1 MVNFN
6 FKTFEN
12 IIEERTFQEE
22 MSARYEQ
29 SLDARGGYNDLSDDS
44 TTESN
49 SNEPIN
55 KEISML
61 ESIPRFLGSL
71 SDFTNIKVDD
81 RFVSEAEGVVAL
93 YITLC
98 GCNSVT
104 AMISSCV
111 LYARKLVVGSLY
123 SEIKKYITLIF
134 TNTIEV
140 QSGSEGERPR
150 WIDFLRSIKTDWS
163 TIRQNKLFTHFSKLM
178 GLMVTL
184 GLCRASSV
192 TFSLKEYK
200 LCEPDLAVLHG
211 NTVDV
216 IEAVFSTVTFFVEGL
231 YQCFKQKSL
240 RPLWLGSQESSELDQ
255 EFSTILSWWGLLQN
269 GNLEKITSEMG
280 EEIKTVEFDRR
291 LELLLTKL
299 KIMVSSAKGFEKNLF
314 TQKFQ
319 KMLQIKNDYITM
331 KISSGIRRAP
341 FCIELF
347 GASSQGKSTFGDQL
361 VDHLLFSQG
370 YSTDKQY
377 RASYNPSDE
386 FMSNWQTNKLVLL
399 LDDMSNEKP
408 QFVQKPPVRAL
419 IDICNNTPYYANKA
433 ELEAKGKVFVE
444 PVIVMVTTNKKS
456 LDAYTYSN
464 CPYSVQRRMDYVIT
478 VKAKP
483 EFTRLENGKP
493 QGLDANK
500 VRESYMINGIYT
512 PRQFDDI
519 WLLTVEKAVQPEAL
533 NLEASYTVVTWGDTL
548 LKEVSSSVVREFLT
562 EQFHLHKLNQDSIIN
577 SMSSRSNE
585 LVMCGHP
592 GCIHLK
598 GSCSKHDS
606 DYVGA
611 PYSSTSSVIINQL
624 PPLEAETV
632 DDMLDADEGY
642 EAHLGVEARCLG
654 AFLTSYFFT
663 SYMNGSLNV
672 DDYIEFARG
681 FHDQWDWLSWI
692 PRSWVTNRYLNMFLM
707 LTYQDRIRARYY
719 ETTLLTWVF
728 IFLISVVTLFRFNI
742 NVALMAIL
750 YLVCMGLYRQR
761 WLHVIILD
769 EINLELLR
777 RNTITPAIRAHRRQ
791 QAILVCASCAVLG
804 YVYALGKFYRSINDL
819 NVQGSLEPI
828 SEEEVGERDA
838 EPNEWIQVS
847 RRELPISNIS
857 KTVTLEVLRGLVDK
871 NLVYG
876 TVILPNTKRRLMVNG
891 LFITSNVVIIPS
903 HYFEEDTLDVTFR
916 KVNPEANGGKFA
928 TRLSRCSSYF
938 IPGTDLV
945 ACYSTTGGS
954 FRNLTK
960 HLPLANL
967 PQHPF
972 ELLYRAKDG
981 DLTIAKGL
989 AVPTKGIETTRPAS
1003 EYGPSQ
1009 TFKFDGGRY
1018 KTLTI
1023 NTFRGLC
1030 GAVLVSDTHGVVI
1043 SGIHLGGKTDTPEG
1057 CYGVL
1062 TQEMVTD
1069 ALSALRS
1076 IEGVL
1081 ITGSAER
1088 FEPVVYETQM
1098 LVDRPLH
1105 YKSALNFMPKD
1116 SQVEYYGSCGGM
1128 STSIS
1133 SVRVTPIS
1141 EHVMDVCGVPNK
1153 WGPPKFK
1160 PDWFAWS
1167 TCLRNISVPALP
1179 YPHDLLTVAV
1189 EDYKSALLPIFQR
1202 RMWRTCRPLRDVDNI
1217 NGIAGCKFIDSMK
1230 FNTSVGY
1237 PLSGPK
1243 SHHVIELDPT
1253 DEHPVRRDFQPHI
1266 WSRIHQVE
1274 NAYKRGERAYEVAK
1288 AQKKDEI
1295 LSLNK
1300 EKCRIFYGNSIALT
1314 FLIRKYYLPLV
1325 RVLQMNSLAA
1335 ECAVGINC
1343 HGPEW
1348 EEFYDH
1354 IMQFGTDSVIG
1365 GDYGKYDQKLPS
1377 QLVLASFRI
1386 LIDFARECDYTND
1399 EINIMEAMAGDVV
1412 YSLIAMHG
1420 DMIGLSEG
1428 THISGNSLTVIINGI
1443 AGSLNCRCYFYTLF
1457 PKGHPMFCP
1466 FRDVVAL
1473 GTYGDDN
1480 LGTVHPQYSDFN
1492 IEGFSEFLHS
1502 YGQVYTMPD
1511 KEALMRKFLDR
1522 DQIEFLKR
1530 KSVYHPKL
1538 GCSVGALVDNSIY
1551 KSLHCF
1557 MREKKS
1563 PHTIEYASAINI
1575 SGALR
1580 EWFNHGES
1588 KYELQRSMMKKV
1600 AAKADI
1606 SHMVEGLELSYDDR
1620 VAIWKERYIDRTLP
1634 FEITPFFDLE

>member
-1 MVNFN
+1 MSPFN
-6 FKTFEN
+6 LSLKTVL
-12 IIEERTFQEE
+12 EEQTT
-22 MSARYEQ
+22 Q
-29 SLDARGGYNDLSDDS
+29 SWRGLEDNDSPDARGGYGVSQSDGS
-44 TTESN
+44 TV
-49 SNEPIN
+49 EPVSIKTPN
-55 KEISML
+55 CEILML
-61 ESIPRFLGSL
+61 ESISGFLGSL
-71 SDFTNIKVDD
+71 GKFANFPITDEFICEV
-81 RFVSEAEGVVAL
+81 EGIVAL

-98 GCNSVT
+98 GCSTVS
-104 AMISSCV
+104 AMVSSCV
-111 LYARKLVVGSLY
+111 LYARKLVKGSLY
-123 SEIKKYITLIF
+123 NEIKAYISKIF
-134 TNTIEV
+134 TGSLET
-140 QSGSEGERPR
+140 QSGNEKSRPQ
-150 WIDFLRSIKTDWS
+150 WIDFLRSLKTDWS
-163 TIRQNKLFTHFSKLM
+163 TIRQNKLFSHFSKLM
-178 GLMVTL
+178 GLIVTL
-184 GLCRASSV
+184 GLCKASSV
-192 TFSLKEYK
+192 TFSLKEYI
-200 LCEPDLAVLHG
+200 LCEPDLQVLHG

-216 IEAVFSTVTFFVEGL
+216 IEAVFSTINFFVEGL

-280 EEIKTVEFDRR
+280 DEIKVVEFDRR

-299 KIMVSSAKGFEKNLF
+299 KIMISSTKGFEKNLF

-319 KMLQIKNDYITM
+319 KMLQIKNDYVTM

-478 VKAKP
+478 VRARDA
-483 EFTRLENGKP
+483 FMRVENGKP

-500 VRESYMINGIYT
+500 VRESYMVNGVYC

-533 NLEASYTVVTWGDTL
+533 NLEASYKVITWGDIE
-548 LKEVSSSVVREFLT
+548 LKDVSSSIVREFLT

-577 SMSSRSNE
+577 SMNSRSNE
-585 LVMCGHP
+585 LVLCEAP

-598 GSCSKHDS
+598 GCCTKHDKDIPS
-606 DYVGA
+606 SN
-611 PYSSTSSVIINQL
+611 YSLVDPRTM
-624 PPLEAETV
+624 ETHWGF
-632 DDMLDADEGY
+632 E
-642 EAHLGVEARCLG
+642 ETRE
-654 AFLTSYFFT
+654 FT
-663 SYMNGSLNV
+663 SELFSATWNMFNEHGV
-672 DDYIEFARG
+672 GPFIEHARN
-681 FHDQWDWLSWI
+681 FYELWDWLSFI
-692 PRSWVTNRYLNMFLM
+692 PTSWVNNRYINAILLF
-707 LTYQDRIRARYY
+707 TYQDQIRDYY
-719 ETTLLTWVF
+719 LQTTIFIWVFVFFIGFNLYIRLDTLIATLLVMG
-728 IFLISVVTLFRFNI
+728 VVAF
-742 NVALMAIL
+742 A
-750 YLVCMGLYRQR
+750 LYRQR
-761 WLHVIILD
+761 WLHVIILND
-769 EINLELLR
+769 INAELLR
-777 RNTITPAIRAHRRQ
+777 RNTINYTVRRHREIFIRNVCVSCTFIGFLYAI
-791 QAILVCASCAVLG
+791 
-804 YVYALGKFYRSINDL
+804 GKCYGNMRKL
-819 NVQGSLEPI
+819 TAQGSLEPLT
-828 SEEEVGERDA
+828 EDEVRLRDE
-838 EPNEWIQVS
+838 EPNEWTTVVK
-847 RRELPISNIS
+847 RELPITSLS
-857 KTVTLEVLRGLVDK
+857 KTVTIDVLRGLVDK

-876 TVILPNTKRRLMVNG
+876 TVCLPHCDRRLMVNG

-903 HYFEEDTLDVTFR
+903 HYFEEETLDVTFR
-916 KVNPEANGGKFA
+916 KVNPDANGGKFA
-928 TRLSRCSSYF
+928 TRLSKKSSYF

-945 ACYSTTGGS
+945 ACYSSTGGS

-972 ELLYRAKDG
+972 EMLYRSKNGA
-981 DLTIAKGL
+981 LTLAKGL
-989 AVPTKGIETTRPAS
+989 AVPKCGIETTRPATDYS
-1003 EYGPSQ
+1003 PSQ
-1009 TFKFDGGRY
+1009 TFKFDGGHYR
-1018 KTLTI
+1018 TLTI
-1023 NTFRGLC
+1023 NTFKGLC
-1030 GAVLVSDTHGVVI
+1030 GAVLISDTHGVVI

-1062 TQEMVTD
+1062 TQDMMNEAM
-1069 ALSALRS
+1069 LKLRS
-1076 IEGVL
+1076 QEGVL
-1081 ITGSAER
+1081 ITGSAEK

-1105 YKSALNFMPKD
+1105 YKSALNFMPKN
-1116 SQVEYYGSCGGM
+1116 SQVEYYGACSGM

-1141 EHVMDVCGVPNK
+1141 EHVMEVCNVPNK

-1167 TCLRNISVPALP
+1167 TCMRNISVPALP
-1179 YPHDLLTVAV
+1179 YPHDLLETAIL
-1189 EDYKSALLPIFQR
+1189 DYKSALIPVFQR
-1202 RMWRTCRPLRDVDNI
+1202 RIWNTCKPLRDVDNI
-1217 NGIAGCKFIDSMK
+1217 NGIAGCKFIDAIK
-1230 FNTSVGY
+1230 FSTSIGY

-1243 SHHVIELDPT
+1243 SKHIIELEPT
-1253 DEHPVRRDFQPHI
+1253 VEHPVRRDFLPHI
-1266 WSRIHQVE
+1266 WQRINQVE
-1274 NAYKRGERAYEVAK
+1274 DAYKRGERAYEIAK

-1295 LSLNK
+1295 LSMEK

-1325 RVLQMNSLAA
+1325 RVLQMNSLKA

-1354 IMQFGTDSVIG
+1354 IMQFGTDTVIG

-1386 LIDFARECDYTND
+1386 LIDFAKLCNYTKED
-1399 EINIMEAMAGDVV
+1399 LTVMEAMAGDVA
-1412 YSLIAMHG
+1412 YSLIAMNG
-1420 DMIGLSEG
+1420 DLIGLSEG

-1443 AGSLNCRCYFYTLF
+1443 AGSLNCRCFFYTLY
-1457 PKGHPMFCP
+1457 PKDHPMHCA

-1480 LGTVHPQYSDFN
+1480 LGTVDARYCDFN
-1492 IEGFSEFLHS
+1492 IEGLSQFLGM

-1511 KEALMRKFLDR
+1511 KEASMRKFLDR
-1522 DQIEFLKR
+1522 EQIEFLKR

-1563 PHTIEYASAINI
+1563 PHTPEYASAINI

-1588 KYELQRSMMKKV
+1588 KYEIQRSMMKDVSKR
-1600 AAKADI
+1600 AGID
-1606 SHMVEGLELSYDDR
+1606 HMVEGLDLTYDDR
-1620 VAIWKERYIDRTLP
+1620 VDIWKARYIDRTLP